1 MLSAACLGNLDRF
14 KSCLKTA
21 CTRIVSSFPPP
32 VCREVRQLSTH
43 APRLAASCPLR
54 KPTFLSH
61 LYLKTIILPR
71 QARDKHRENS
81 KKDAVF
87 PTGDRCLLRVA
98 LLPGHHR
105 IRLTHINTQPKPAG
119 AHTHGGRHTQ
129 RRTRQRQPSAA
140 RRKEKS
146 PDNEPKKKKALA
158 RCQRCQ
164 LPVSAVSAPVS
175 AQPRRLIRR
184 RTTASAAQ
192 SA

>member
-1 MLSAACLGNLDRF
+1 MFENRVHEDRF
-14 KSCLKTA
+14 LLSSSC
-21 CTRIVSSFPPP
+21 VQGSSAIEYARTTP
-32 VCREVRQLSTH
+32 RSQLSPAETGI
-43 APRLAASCPLR
+43 
-54 KPTFLSH
+54 LSH
-61 LYLKTIILPR
+61 LYIKTIILPR

-158 RCQRCQ
+158 RCQRSS
-164 LPVSAVSAPVS
+164 PSALSAHLYLRSLVD
-175 AQPRRLIRR
+175 
-184 RTTASAAQ
+184 
-192 SA
+192 